1 MTQIFVASVNQSASS
16 SVLCHENPIAWIH
29 LADTTMWMCSH
40 SPKKDLASFRT
51 ISTDLHWHTECRT
64 SCLKDVAF
72 LWLTIV
78 SASSTAHL
86 CISYCMQPEIRLSSC
101 QVYCFLSSLRVG
113 LRCWVRYSSMQVQVS
128 AVFAMAR
135 YCISGFLILR
145 LHVPSRVV
153 ANSII
158 WLTKFFPH
166 RHRQGDS
173 DSDMGN

>member
-1 MTQIFVASVNQSASS
+1 MSCSRIEKHHCRNIVPWLRSS
-16 SVLCHENPIAWIH
+16 
-29 LADTTMWMCSH
+29 
-40 SPKKDLASFRT
+40 
-51 ISTDLHWHTECRT
+51 LHWSTSLPALRCCDLRIPCLNTLGWHAECRT

-72 LWLTIV
+72 LWFTIV

-113 LRCWVRYSSMQVQVS
+113 LRCWVRFPSMQVEVS

-135 YCISGFLILR
+135 YCIPGFLILR
-145 LHVPSRVV
+145 LHVLSRVG
-153 ANSII
+153 ANSIT
-158 WLTKFFPH
+158 WHTKLFAH
-166 RHRQGDS
+166 RHRQGDC